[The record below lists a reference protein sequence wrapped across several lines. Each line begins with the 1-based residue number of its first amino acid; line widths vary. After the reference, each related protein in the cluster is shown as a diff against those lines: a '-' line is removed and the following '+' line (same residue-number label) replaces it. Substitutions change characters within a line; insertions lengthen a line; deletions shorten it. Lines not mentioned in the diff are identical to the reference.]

1 MSVEP
6 TAAPAPPALH
16 PLGLGTRAFAYF
28 VVCAVSVVLLLLI
41 QIRQGQGLPAS
52 LVLIGVAGGGLVTRL
67 RLAPLLLV
75 LVVALSEM
83 LRRYFDLDLRW
94 QSDQAQGPTFRTV
107 DILRAVAVL
116 GYVVGH
122 YRLQGLY
129 RHILPLDYRLTAAD
143 RRVPVPRRRAVGAMS
158 DLEEPLLIVSLPAF
172 AVLGQVAWL
181 ALAQP
186 RDLLDWDPWVVR
198 LTNVIV
204 ILVLGLSITA
214 ALLTT
219 WRRRRMTPV
228 EAQMLMQDTL
238 WRETRGEQR
247 YLTRWLAWFW
257 IKVRE
262 RKEQP

>member
-1 MSVEP
+1 
-6 TAAPAPPALH
+6 
-16 PLGLGTRAFAYF
+16 
-28 VVCAVSVVLLLLI
+28 VVCAVSMVLLLLI
-41 QIRQGQGLPAS
+41 QIRQGQGLAAS
-52 LVLIGVAGGGLVTRL
+52 LLLIGVAGGGLVTRL
-67 RLAPLLLV
+67 RVAPLLLV
-75 LVVALSEM
+75 LVVALTEM
-83 LRRYFDLDLRW
+83 LRRYFDMDLHR
-94 QSDQAQGPTFRTV
+94 QFDQVPGPTFRTV

-129 RHILPLDYRLTAAD
+129 RHIFPPDYRLTAAD
-143 RRVPVPRRRAVGAMS
+143 RRGPVPRRRSVAAMG

-172 AVLGQVAWL
+172 AVLGQVAWM

-186 RDLLDWDPWVVR
+186 RELLDWHPWVVR

-219 WRRRRMTPV
+219 WRRRRMSPV

-257 IKVRE
+257 IKEHE